1 MPGLAAVINSGVTQE
16 DIDGIQ
22 AQIDQIPEEDLQ
34 YNNIVVPKLGFG
46 MDSGGK
52 LPCCISPAFP
62 TTGTP
67 TVANVQIEGAFPM
80 VNGNT
85 LVPAPGTN
93 PCTVIPTPCTNPRI
107 AVSTTARLLIN
118 GQAPVCVGDVLN
130 ASAAITVASGATS
143 VTIGA

>member
-1 MPGLAAVINSGVTQE
+1 MPGLAAVINSGVTQA
-16 DIDGIQ
+16 DID
-22 AQIDQIPEEDLQ
+22 
-34 YNNIVVPKLGFG
+34 NIEAGLEGASEADRALVNIPKLGVG

-52 LPCCISPAFP
+52 LPCCITPAFP

-67 TVANVQIEGAFPM
+67 TVANVQLEGAFPM
-80 VNGNT
+80 VAGNT

-93 PCTVIPTPCTNPRI
+93 PCTVIPSPCTNPRI
-107 AVSTTARLLIN
+107 AVSTTARVLIN